1 MSSRLDFVQRANAP
15 YIEEQYARY
24 LRDPHSVPEEWAL
37 FFAGF
42 ELAGRPAFPAAAA
55 PGQTGAAAPG
65 APGSGLFGLIQH
77 YRVFGHLA
85 ARLDPLSDAPEPPAG
100 LEPQAMGF
108 TNADL
113 DRPVDPR
120 PFWKGEFTGTLRE
133 LIAALRG
140 TYCGP
145 IGAEFMWILDDERRA
160 WLQDRMES
168 VRNRPSLE
176 PAERARILRQLLAA
190 DAFEEFIQAR
200 YVGQKR
206 FSLEGAA
213 TLIPMLDVM
222 IEGAGALGVEQIVI
236 GMSHRG
242 RLNVLANIMRKPL
255 EAIFSE
261 FEASFAPEDSYG
273 HGDVKYHL
281 GYASQHRTR
290 AGGVVHLDL
299 RFNPSHLEFVNAVVM
314 GSLHARQDMA
324 GDRARE
330 RGIPLLIHGDAAF
343 AGEGIVAETLS
354 MGQLPPY
361 ATGGTLHVIVNN
373 QIGFTTSPAD
383 VRVSRYPTDIAK
395 AVDAPVFHVNG
406 DDPEAAVHAM
416 RLALAYRAAFKRDV
430 FVDLVCYRKYGH
442 NELDDPTFTQ
452 PVMYRTIAS
461 HTPAARRYARGL
473 MEQGVLQEADLR
485 GIESDITAELQAA
498 HRRARAAAP
507 PEGPQPLRGAWA
519 GLGWAGDD
527 WSAETAVP
535 LETLER
541 VRAGAARIPEGFHP
555 HRKIVKL
562 LADRDEIF
570 LKDQIDWGLGET
582 LAYGSLLLEGR
593 SVRLSGQDTSR
604 GTFSHRHAALFDS
617 ETGARYVPLQHLG
630 FEQGGEPGGSQ
641 GPFTLID
648 TPLNEA
654 ACMGFEYGYS
664 TADPYALVVWEA
676 QFGDFANVGQ
686 VYIDQFLASG
696 ESKWQRMSGLV
707 LLLPHGY
714 EGQGPEHSSARLE
727 RFLELCANGNLQVC
741 NLTTPAQLFHALRRQ
756 LHRTF
761 RKPLVIMSPKS
772 LLRHKRAVSAVS
784 EFTGGGFR
792 NVIDDRGVED
802 PLAVRRVLLVSGK
815 FYYTLLE
822 AREERGITAAALVRT
837 EQLYPF
843 PRAEVAEVFERYPNA
858 RDIRWVQEEPAN
870 MGAWRCVRH
879 RIESVL
885 PEGATLRLVARKASP
900 TPATGFYARHV
911 AQEKALVDR
920 ALAEVGPLPARAPGA
935 EHRAPRRREM

>member
-1 MSSRLDFVQRANAP
+1 MSSRLDFVQRANAS

-24 LRDPHSVPEEWAL
+24 LADPRSVPEEWAL

-42 ELAGRPAFPAAAA
+42 ELAGRPGAGPSGAGAPAE
-55 PGQTGAAAPG
+55 
-65 APGSGLFGLIQH
+65 APGSGLFGLIQN

-85 ARLDPLSDAPEPPAG
+85 ADVDPLSEPPADPG
-100 LEPQAMGF
+100 PLDARALGF
-108 TNADL
+108 SDADL
-113 DRPVDPR
+113 DAPVDPG
-120 PFWKGEFTGTLRE
+120 PHWKGAFAGTLRD
-133 LIAALRG
+133 LVAALRE

-145 IGAEFMWILDDERRA
+145 VGAEYMWILDDERRA
-160 WLQDRMES
+160 WLQERMERT
-168 VRNRPSLE
+168 RNRTAFDAAARL
-176 PAERARILRQLLAA
+176 RILRQLLAA
-190 DAFEEFIQAR
+190 DALEEFLQAR

-213 TLIPMLDVM
+213 ALIPMLDAM
-222 IEGAGALGVEQIVI
+222 IEAAGAAGVEQIVI
-236 GMSHRG
+236 GMPHRG
-242 RLNVLANIMRKPL
+242 RLNVLANIMHKPL
-255 EAIFSE
+255 EAMFSE
-261 FEASFAPEDSYG
+261 FEAGFAPDDSYG

-281 GYASQHRTR
+281 GYASRTQTR
-290 AGGVVHLDL
+290 AGRVVHLDL
-299 RFNPSHLEFVNAVVM
+299 RYNPSHLEFVNPVVM

-324 GDRARE
+324 GDRGRE

-343 AGEGIVAETLS
+343 AGEGIVSEALT
-354 MGQLPPY
+354 MGQLPAY

-373 QIGFTTSPAD
+373 QVGFTTSPGD
-383 VRVSRYPTDIAK
+383 VRLSRYPTDIAK

-406 DDPEAAVHAM
+406 DHPEAAVHAM
-416 RLALAYRAAFKRDV
+416 QLALEYRTAFRRDV
-430 FVDLVCYRKYGH
+430 FVDLVCYRKHGH

-452 PVMYRTIAS
+452 PAMYRAIAA
-461 HTPAARRYARGL
+461 HTPAARRYARALVEG
-473 MEQGVLQEADLR
+473 GVLREAELA
-485 GIESDITAELQAA
+485 GIEAEIAEGLQAA
-498 HRRARAAAP
+498 HRRARVEP
-507 PEGPQPLRGAWA
+507 PPAGPQPLRGAWA

-535 LETLER
+535 RETLER
-541 VRAGAARIPEGFHP
+541 VLAGISRLQEGFHA
-555 HRKIVKL
+555 HRRIARL
-562 LADRDEIF
+562 ITERNEMFANDR
-570 LKDQIDWGLGET
+570 IDWGLGET
-582 LAYGSLLLEGR
+582 LAYGTLLLEGR

-604 GTFSHRHAALFDS
+604 GTFSHRHAALFDAENGS
-617 ETGARYVPLQHLG
+617 RVVPLQHLG
-630 FEQGGEPGGSQ
+630 PGQ
-641 GPFTLID
+641 GPFTVID

-676 QFGDFANVGQ
+676 QFGDFANVAQ

-741 NLTTPAQLFHALRRQ
+741 NLTTPAQLFHGLRRQ

-772 LLRHKRAVSAVS
+772 LLRHKLAVSAVS

-792 NVIDDRGVED
+792 NVIDDAAVED
-802 PLAVRRVLLVSGK
+802 PAAVRRVLLVSGK

-822 AREERGITAAALVRT
+822 ARAARGVPAAALVRV

-843 PRAEVAEVFERYPNA
+843 PRAELMEVFRRYPEA

-879 RIESVL
+879 RIEAIL

-920 ALAEVGPLPARAPGA
+920 ALAEVGPLPARGA
-935 EHRAPRRREM
+935 ERTLPLRREG